1 MNQPTL
7 HNGLAYLLEASRVKS
22 RYPDAVCFS
31 AYNIGAQDVLGSGIE
46 QLIRFRLLH
55 PTSPVLF
62 FSFLPIESLLPKDEF
77 GVLQLAGT
85 AFIHLPCS
93 KESILQAAANQC
105 AKPLSVKD
113 AAWKKFTES
122 ACKALLQKR
131 HKEIAHFS
139 GKSEFQL
146 GNRILNPLRLSCSGF
161 LSYPHLKEDYCPL
174 LEKGFGALNKY
185 MQIPLVSEFLDWCM
199 VCQETEDVYLQNA
212 FSFAVQLNQLSQ
224 FNAQTD
230 AAEIISLIDRVN
242 DSFKQLQPE

>member
-7 HNGLAYLLEASRVKS
+7 HNGLAHLLEASGVKS
-22 RYPDAVCFS
+22 QYPDVVCFS
-31 AYNIGAQDVLGSGIE
+31 AYNTGEQDVLGSGIE
-46 QLIRFRLLH
+46 QLVRFRLLH
-55 PTSPVLF
+55 PETLVLF
-62 FSFLPIESLLPKDEF
+62 FSFLPKETLLPKDEF

-85 AFIHLPCS
+85 AFILLPCS
-93 KESILQAAANQC
+93 KEAILKAAANQC

-113 AAWKKFTES
+113 ATWKSFAEK

-131 HKEIAHFS
+131 YKEIAHFS

-146 GNRILNPLRLSCSGF
+146 GNRILNPLRLSCSGL
-161 LSYPHLKEDYCPL
+161 LSYPNLKEDYCPL
-174 LEKGFGALNKY
+174 LEKGFDVLNKY

-212 FSFAVQLNQLSQ
+212 FSFAVQLTQLSQ
-224 FNAQTD
+224 LNAQKD

-242 DSFKQLQPE
+242 ESFKNLQPE